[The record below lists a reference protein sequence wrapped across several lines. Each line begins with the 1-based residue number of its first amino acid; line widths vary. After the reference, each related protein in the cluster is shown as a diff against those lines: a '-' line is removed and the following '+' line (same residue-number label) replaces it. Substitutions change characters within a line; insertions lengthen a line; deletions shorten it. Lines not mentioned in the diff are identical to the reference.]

1 MINCIRLTFI
11 ALLVA
16 GCSQSPETSKT
27 LTLATTTSTRDS
39 GLLDVLVPMFET
51 ETGIEVKV
59 IAVGSGQALEL
70 GRRGD
75 ADVLLTHAP
84 EAEKQFM
91 DEGNG
96 VQRLPVMHND
106 FVLVGP
112 HSDPADVEEQTAI
125 TEAFRRIA
133 QNESPFISRGDE
145 SGTHS
150 KEKMI
155 WMNTVALHI
164 GFVSEDRNSDSYKSL
179 VGEIDPQGRWF
190 VRAGAGMAEALRM
203 ASEKRA
209 YTLSDRGTFL
219 AHRERLDLTILFE
232 GDPLLHNPYTVI
244 IVSSK
249 KYPDVNHQA
258 ASRFSE
264 FLLSPKVQ
272 TIIGK
277 FGVERFGQPLFF
289 SRMPFESN
297 G

>member
-1 MINCIRLTFI
+1 MNWIRLTVI

-16 GCSQSPETSKT
+16 GCSQSPKTSKT

-51 ETGIEVKV
+51 ETDIEVKV
-59 IAVGSGQALEL
+59 VAVGSGQALEL

-84 EAEKQFM
+84 DAEEQFM
-91 DEGNG
+91 YEGHG
-96 VQRLPVMHND
+96 DQRLPVMHND

-112 HSDPADVEEQTAI
+112 QTDPADVAAQTAI

-145 SGTHS
+145 SGTHM

-155 WMNTVALHI
+155 WMN
-164 GFVSEDRNSDSYKSL
+164 
-179 VGEIDPQGRWF
+179 GEIDPQGEWY
-190 VRAGAGMAEALRM
+190 VRAGSGMAEALRM

-209 YTLSDRGTFL
+209 YTLSDRSTFL
-219 AHRERLDLTILFE
+219 AQQERLALTILFE

-244 IVSSK
+244 VVSSEK
-249 KYPDVNHQA
+249 HPDVNHQA

-264 FLLSPKVQ
+264 VLLSLKVQ
-272 TIIGK
+272 TIIGE

-289 SRMPFESN
+289 SRMPS
-297 G
+297 GPSD